1 MYKFI
6 CSLCPVLFSMV
17 VLVGCSQSSD
27 APDTRVIQLP
37 ATTQIAETVNGTPVP
52 QALLEA
58 VARERNLP
66 LDKPVQ
72 RDQALK
78 LVADFVLLAQA
89 AQRENFSAQSPF
101 QAQVEAA
108 RLTGVAAAVMSEL
121 QKQTPIDDAILKAQ
135 YDAEIARAGKLEYD
149 FSQLLFANP
158 DDALKAEGDILAG
171 KPFAQVFDAWRG
183 KAKQAKTFSRVRLD
197 QVPEALGKALAGMQ
211 NGEST
216 KVPVKTDFG
225 WHVLHLDI
233 ANPFTPPAFDQVK
246 EGIRRSIL
254 VKIGQ
259 ERLAK
264 LREQAKIEYPPGT
277 APVVAAP
284 AANTPPPVEEKPAA
298 EKKD

>member
-6 CSLCPVLFSMV
+6 CPLYPILFSMV
-17 VLVGCSQSSD
+17 LLAGCSQNGD

-37 ATTQIAETVNGTPVP
+37 ASTQIAETVNGTRVP

-58 VARERNLP
+58 LARERNLP
-66 LDKPVQ
+66 LDKPAQ

-89 AQRENFSAQSPF
+89 AQRENFSAQPLF

-108 RLTGVAAAVMSEL
+108 RLTGVAAAMMSEF
-121 QKQTPIDDAILKAQ
+121 QKQTPIDDSVLKAQ
-135 YDAEIARAGKLEYD
+135 YDAEVGRAGKLEYD
-149 FSQLLFANP
+149 FSQLLFANQ

-183 KAKQAKTFSRVRLD
+183 NAKQAKTFSRVRLD
-197 QVPEALGKALAGMQ
+197 QVPEALGNALAGMQ
-211 NGEST
+211 NGETT

-225 WHVLHLDI
+225 WHVVHLDI

-246 EGIRRSIL
+246 EGIRRSLL

-259 ERLAK
+259 DRLAK
-264 LREQAKIEYPPGT
+264 LREQAKIEYPPG
-277 APVVAAP
+277 AA
-284 AANTPPPVEEKPAA
+284 AAAEKPAT
-298 EKKD
+298 EKKG